1 MIWKWQTLSTSV
13 ILTKRRY
20 CLGFFLCVI
29 ECMWPSSRWH
39 LLLRSRERGSFYCMP
54 AIYWNKKSDK
64 EISGLDI
71 FFIVNQI
78 MLDWFNLSIH
88 LWFDIDI
95 YGNSL
100 WKRCCSKGCSWYS
113 QEILYTIKPHCAS
126 MIRSCNMINIFCFS
140 FSKKKKNIFC
150 FSNYW

>member
-29 ECMWPSSRWH
+29 ECMRPSSRWH

-64 EISGLDI
+64 EISGFDI

-100 WKRCCSKGCSWYS
+100 WKMLLQQRMQLIFPS
-113 QEILYTIKPHCAS
+113 QAILYTIKPSPIVHLWFALVIWS
-126 MIRSCNMINIFCFS
+126 TYFVFPSQ
-140 FSKKKKNIFC
+140 KKKHLLF
-150 FSNYW
+150 F